1 MEYVVWGGAALSMLG
16 LVGIIYSIVAVSR
29 AKKAGLSDDELRTRI
44 GYILPLNLGALFVSM
59 IGLMAVIIG
68 IMLGYAPSRITS
80 CARSARTGTAAPY
93 LRAIS
98 GLDALPAS
106 ALAATPAKIEASLKN
121 ANTR

>member
-59 IGLMAVIIG
+59 IGLMTVIIG
-68 IMLGYAPSRITS
+68 IMLG
-80 CARSARTGTAAPY
+80 
-93 LRAIS
+93 
-98 GLDALPAS
+98 
-106 ALAATPAKIEASLKN
+106 
-121 ANTR
+121 